1 MAAPKKRRDA
11 EKELKK
17 QGFEPVK
24 GRGKGSHEVWQDK
37 NGKSVVVPKHG
48 DEIAAGTWRSIEK
61 QAQAPSRDNSA
72 AADTEAAQRL
82 ANDGVRRAGSGR
94 QGQEGQQG
102 QQGRQGGNQSSTKK
116 GLFRRGGRS

>member
-11 EKELKK
+11 ERELKK
-17 QGFEPVK
+17 KGFEPVK

-61 QAQAPSRDNSA
+61 QAATPSTNPLA
-72 AADTEAAQRL
+72 AADAEAARRL
-82 ANDGVRRAGSGR
+82 ANEGQARPGSGR
-94 QGQEGQQG
+94 GSGGQGQRTGQQG
-102 QQGRQGGNQSSTKK
+102 GQAAQQPKKKRFFGR
-116 GLFRRGGRS
+116 